1 MGCSRSDSVRGGRDA
16 VVAESGDLDGDGPFK
31 RVARSVALLLIG
43 LTVLRS
49 RDADA
54 DALVCGFGEGVGSS
68 MRDREW
74 GGDWVTGEF
83 KTASLTGSNFAG
95 IVDAAGWRTKGG
107 TSGEGRLCGGSR
119 VRGDRWRVEWS
130 SRVEDGVS
138 SVVVADGGGQRR
150 R

>member
-107 TSGEGRLCGGSR
+107 TSGEGAIVRR
-119 VRGDRWRVEWS
+119 VARKGRSLEGRVVQPRRGR
-130 SRVEDGVS
+130 GV
-138 SVVVADGGGQRR
+138 VGRR